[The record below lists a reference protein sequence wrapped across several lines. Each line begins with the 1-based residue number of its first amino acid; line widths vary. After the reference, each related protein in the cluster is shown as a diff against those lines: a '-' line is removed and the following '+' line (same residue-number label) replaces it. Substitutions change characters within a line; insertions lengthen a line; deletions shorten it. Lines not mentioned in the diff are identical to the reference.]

1 MKSKSILLLALTAVF
16 GGLTAFA
23 EPVAQIGD
31 TTYET
36 LEEAFDAAGTMSNP
50 VVNLLADTTIG
61 GTVVLTNSLTLT
73 GPAVVTAT
81 SDGKFQLRKQATIVF
96 ENLTLKRDSS
106 GGSFFALYEGSTLEL
121 GGGAVID
128 GVQLKVAADPD
139 RSSVIQV
146 TNGRLVMKDGSSVKN
161 AVGVNLA
168 SGGTPVYLDGA
179 NSRFDFEGG
188 TISKCS
194 VGAAGKPERVAGVYV
209 GRGAAMTV
217 SGTATVWDNVRSE
230 KRSDIWLASGG
241 TLTVAGKLTGKLGL
255 VNPAAEGPF
264 AALASG
270 VKAEDVV
277 DAFVCEGDAT
287 LTAVADGA
295 SLVWTSV
302 DPELLP
308 VDETDPLA
316 VVKITDARGTTCY
329 KTVAAAFD
337 LAEGAARV
345 TLLQDAKLT
354 RNLVTTGDVVFD
366 GAGHT
371 LTRDDTVGIMVT
383 NHTLTVTN
391 AVLAGGTARFIDV
404 WGGKLMLEAGTV
416 VRDVAIDGTGLDKV
430 APIVVWGGTFT
441 MNPGV
446 KILDCSNEYQ
456 RQVGD
461 ALAAGGVVVT
471 SYKDAAGNIVEA
483 KAVLNGGTVTGCRG
497 SGAGGVYIGNKA
509 TVSVQGDL
517 SVAGNVD
524 LQDKPSNLVVH
535 DLSGL
540 KLTGAVTHGE
550 KTIGFTEG
558 ILANTNQFGTVTASL
573 SNSALVASA
582 RNFVHDTN
590 GDIGAVVRGNGE
602 TLLVWSSAVSP
613 EGTYESEEGKVYTVV
628 TGGADMPVAVPV
640 AVAGLVYTGDEQT
653 GVPEGLP
660 YEVTGNTATK
670 AGSYTATVRL
680 RPGYV
685 WDDGTKTAKTVE
697 WTIAKATYDM
707 SGVTFPD
714 DTRPYNAAFVRS
726 LEIKGTLPA
735 GVTVSYAGNGQTDPG
750 AYTVTA
756 SFTGDVENYE
766 PIPDMTA
773 TLTITGSKETPVEC
787 QPFAFTAIVEQ
798 ADGSW
803 LLTLAPGTEYCI
815 YTLQTSDD
823 LATWTAVGE
832 PLTLTPGTDFEFTV
846 PGGEAKR
853 FWKVIGEDG
862 VMPAGN

>member
-1 MKSKSILLLALTAVF
+1 MKSKSILLLAFGLLFSGSTVLALDLPTDPLTTRIDV
-16 GGLTAFA
+16 
-23 EPVAQIGD
+23 
-31 TTYET
+31 TTTE
-36 LEEAFDAAGTMSNP
+36 
-50 VVNLLADTTIG
+50 
-61 GTVVLTNSLTLT
+61 TLT
-73 GPAVVTAT
+73 GTGAQP
-81 SDGKFQLRKQATIVF
+81 SLTI
-96 ENLTLKRDSS
+96 NR
-106 GGSFFALYEGSTLEL
+106 GGFLID
-121 GGGAVID
+121 GGALTVERLQIKK
-128 GVQLKVAADPD
+128 GTFIA
-139 RSSVIQV
+139 RSAFEV
-146 TNGRLVMKDGSSVKN
+146 TN
-161 AVGVNLA
+161 
-168 SGGTPVYLDGA
+168 
-179 NSRFDFEGG
+179 
-188 TISKCS
+188 
-194 VGAAGKPERVAGVYV
+194 
-209 GRGAAMTV
+209 
-217 SGTATVWDNVRSE
+217 
-230 KRSDIWLASGG
+230 GG
-241 TLTVAGKLTGKLGL
+241 TLTLGDGAVVEIGVFTPSDTSKPKIYPVIATGSGSRICVSGSAKAKDVFVSDGAELVLAGAFIGEGKVSVAAPVATNAAFCVIGEGVTPADAEAACTHFTNTADANLRAVVENGAL
-255 VNPAAEGPF
+255 VWRAPEPVPEHPEVDPSVAVAR
-264 AALASG
+264 LADANG
-270 VKAEDVV
+270 VRYYGTLE
-277 DAFVCEGDAT
+277 DAF
-287 LTAVADGA
+287 AVA
-295 SLVWTSV
+295 TS
-302 DPELLP
+302 
-308 VDETDPLA
+308 
-316 VVKITDARGTTCY
+316 GT
-329 KTVAAAFD
+329 
-337 LAEGAARV
+337 ARV
-345 TLLQDAKLT
+345 TLMKEKDAT
-354 RNLVTTGDVVFD
+354 FDTDLVAQTDVVLD
-366 GAGHT
+366 GNGYT
-371 LTRDDTVGIMVT
+371 LERLGSAQLAVT

-391 AVLAGGTARFIDV
+391 IVLTGGTSRLIDV
-404 WGGKLMLEAGTV
+404 MGGALTLDAGTV
-416 VRDVAIDGTGLDKV
+416 IRNISGSGAEMV

-441 MNPGV
+441 MNDGV
-446 KILDCSNEYQ
+446 EISACANGYP
-456 RQVGD
+456 RPNGGP
-461 ALAAGGVVVT
+461 LAAGGVVVT

-524 LQDKPSNLVVH
+524 LQGRPSNLVVH

-540 KLTGAVTHGE
+540 ELTGAVTHGE

-558 ILANTNQFGTVTASL
+558 ILANTNQFGMVTASL
-573 SNSALVASA
+573 SDADLVASA

-640 AVAGLVYTGDEQT
+640 AVAGLVYTGEEQT

-707 SGVTFPD
+707 SGVTFAD